1 GSSSTVA
8 EICSAKR
15 RNLCPSD
22 TTRKLLRWR
31 QRCNKV
37 WNVERNPWRTVADRP
52 ISLSGSLL
60 RAWRRQKPRRALG
73 NSVRILLT
81 VLSKPSVRAPFTR
94 YDGSCS
100 RAACWHW
107 AEDAVKA
114 AALLASL
121 YPRCQS

>member
-31 QRCNKV
+31 QRCNNV

-52 ISLSGSLL
+52 ISLSGSVLS
-60 RAWRRQKPRRALG
+60 AWGGQKHRGPLG
-73 NSVRILLT
+73 KNVRILLP
-81 VLSKPSVRAPFTR
+81 VLSKPSVRAPCTR

-100 RAACWHW
+100 RAAC
-107 AEDAVKA
+107 
-114 AALLASL
+114 
-121 YPRCQS
+121 